1 MPTRRE
7 ALAASAAVTGGALLA
22 AAPAAAAVPRVTP
35 VTPVIPVT
43 PIPHKAPNRP
53 HPTIALTHATL
64 LNPGRDIRTS
74 GPDHTILITDGRITR
89 TGRFADVPI
98 PRGATTYD
106 LTGKFVVPGGL
117 VEAHVHNSGPEDVLP
132 PLFPLNGVTAVRE
145 MWGSPVHHEWRE
157 KVRAGTLLG
166 PRWVIS
172 SPIIDGRP
180 SIWADDTG
188 QRFIEVAD
196 AASARRAVREVKAGG
211 ADFVKVYSRLSPE
224 AYEAIA
230 DECRRQGLRY
240 AGHCPDNLPIA
251 RASDAGQQSI
261 EHLHALLL
269 ATSAREREIRRA
281 LAKVRIDPALGS
293 SFERYGSW
301 FRQVHPVE
309 WEAVRTYDVGR
320 TRALFDRLAA
330 NGTRVVPT
338 LTVHH
343 SLERTDQLPTDSPE
357 FKYLPRWVTD
367 SWPDI
372 WAGLTAGRTAQ
383 DTARIQ
389 RIYEHRLRLV
399 GELHRAGVP
408 LAAGTDTGTGYA
420 VPGFSVHHEMELLA
434 EAGLPTRDVLRAAT
448 TEPARMLGL
457 PADRADL
464 LVLDADPR
472 TDIRHTR
479 RIDSVLVAGRYLDR
493 AERLRLLDD
502 VARAA
507 AASEPPAEG
516 APAPHVCVH

>member
-7 ALAASAAVTGGALLA
+7 ALAASAAVTGGALLS
-22 AAPAAAAVPRVTP
+22 AAPATAAVPR
-35 VTPVIPVT
+35 
-43 PIPHKAPNRP
+43 KAAPDR
-53 HPTIALTHATL
+53 TIALTHATL
-64 LNPGRDIRTS
+64 LAGGTGTAKGTGTGS
-74 GPDHTILITDGRITR
+74 DHTVLITDGHITR
-89 TGRFADVPI
+89 TGPSAQVPI

-106 LTGKFVVPGGL
+106 LTGKFIVQGGL
-117 VEAHVHNSGPEDVLP
+117 VESHVHNDGPEDVVP
-132 PLFPLNGVTAVRE
+132 PLYPLNGVTTVRE
-145 MWGSPVHHEWRE
+145 MWGAPLHHEWRDR
-157 KVRAGTLLG
+157 VRTGQLLG
-166 PRWVIS
+166 PRWVIAS
-172 SPIIDGRP
+172 SILDGRP
-180 SIWADDTG
+180 SIWANDTG
-188 QRFIEVAD
+188 QRVIEVAD
-196 AASARRAVREVKAGG
+196 ARSARRAVREAKAGG
-211 ADFVKVYSRLSPE
+211 ADFVKVYSRLTPE

-230 DECRRQGLRY
+230 DESRRQGLRH
-240 AGHCPDNLPIA
+240 AGHCPDTLPIA

-269 ATSAREREIRRA
+269 ATSGRESEIRRA

-293 SFERYGSW
+293 SFERYASW
-301 FRQVHPVE
+301 FRQVHAVE

-357 FKYLPRWVTD
+357 FKYLPAWMTEY
-367 SWPDI
+367 WPTI
-372 WAGLTAGRTAQ
+372 WSGLTAGRTAR
-383 DTARIQ
+383 DTARIRQ
-389 RIYEHRLRLV
+389 IYEHRLRLV

-408 LAAGTDTGTGYA
+408 LLAGTDTGTGYA
-420 VPGFSVHHEMELLA
+420 VPGFSLHHELELLA

-472 TDIRHTR
+472 TDIRHTQ

-493 AERLRLLDD
+493 AERLRLLAD

-507 AASEPPAEG
+507 AASQPSAEG
-516 APAPHVCVH
+516 AAAPHLCVH